1 MPSIARV
8 GDEVLSID
16 GEPSSYHCTAPM
28 KTACGNTVGNTKVY
42 AGGILVVVAGDPVA
56 PHNKS
61 DCVPDETTLQTSSSK
76 VRACGIAV
84 GMIGDTYGGVNTIT
98 QGSSKVFSA

>member
-16 GEPSSYHCTAPM
+16 GTGYKCRQPM
-28 KTACGNTVGNTKVY
+28 KTACGPTSGNTKVF

-56 PHNKS
+56 PHPKAE
-61 DCVPDETTLQTSSSK
+61 CVPDETTLQPSSSK

>member
-1 MPSIARV
+1 MASVARV

-16 GEPSSYHCTAPM
+16 GTGYKCRQPM
-28 KTACGNTVGNTKVY
+28 KTACGGTVGNTKVF

-61 DCVPDETTLQTSSSK
+61 ECVPDETTLQPANNK

-84 GMIGDTYGGVNTIT
+84 GQIGDTYGGVNTIT
-98 QGSSKVFSA
+98 KGSSKVFSG